1 MNDAVIALPDD
12 AQSLA
17 ERVGREMLAGDAAS
31 SGLGMRIVAIG
42 PGHAT
47 LAMTVQPH
55 MLNGFRICHGGY
67 LTTLADSAFAFAC
80 NSRNQ
85 LTVAAGVTVDFMA
98 PARDGDVLTA
108 EAREVSLKGRTGI
121 YDATVRNAAGE
132 TIAILRG
139 RSHRIADRKVVE
151 D

>member
-1 MNDAVIALPDD
+1 MSEAATPPVAD
-12 AQSLA
+12 AQALA

-31 SGLGMRIVAIG
+31 SGLGMRVVSIG

-67 LTTLADSAFAFAC
+67 ITTLADSAFAFAC

-85 LTVAAGVTVDFMA
+85 LTVAAGVTVDFVA
-98 PARDGDVLTA
+98 PARDGEVLVA
-108 EAREVSLKGRTGI
+108 EAREVSLKGRTGV

-139 RSHRIADRKVVE
+139 RSHRISDRKVLE